1 MDNRVVIF
9 DTTLRDGE
17 QSPGASMTP
26 TEKLRIAHALDELG
40 VDVIEAGFPITSP
53 DDFVGV
59 ERIAKEVR
67 RPVIAGLARARPE
80 DIERAAGAVEKAER
94 PRIHTFIATSRI
106 HLEAKLQISE
116 EECVDRAVAAVEL
129 ARRYTD
135 DVEFSAEDATRTD
148 LRFLARVARA
158 AVAAGATTINLPD
171 TVGYTLPR
179 EITKMF
185 RTLREL
191 VPELENVVLSAH
203 CHDDLGLAVAN
214 SLAALDVGAR
224 QVECTVNGIGERA
237 GNAALEEIV
246 MSIAVRRDLLGLTT
260 GIHTHRIHPTSRLL
274 SQITGIHPQ
283 PNKAIVGRNA
293 FAHEAGIHQ
302 DGMLKE
308 RTTYEIME
316 PSMVGVQGSQ
326 LVLGKHSGRHA
337 LSARFKEL
345 GYELGESELER
356 AYRLFKLL
364 ADQKKDILDEDLL
377 AIIHHSTMRDIP
389 DTFRLERMR
398 VVCGGE
404 WSQATIVIKPKDAPA
419 VTAEGKGD
427 GPIAAAFE
435 AVNQIVGLTVE
446 LLDLTIRAATPGR
459 DAVGEVSLRVSVEG
473 KTFTGR
479 AASTDVV
486 DAAVRGYLHAMNK
499 AAHARAVAG
508 DEAQLK
514 SAEIRGV

>member
-26 TEKLRIAHALDELG
+26 AEKLRIAHALDELG
-40 VDVIEAGFPITSP
+40 VDVIEAGFPISSP

-59 ERIAKEVR
+59 QKIAKEVR
-67 RPVIAGLARARPE
+67 RPVVAGLARARRE
-80 DIERAAGAVEKAER
+80 DIERAAAAVEHAER
-94 PRIHTFIATSRI
+94 PRIHTFIATSKV
-106 HLEAKLQISE
+106 HLESKLKITE
-116 EECVDRAVAAVEL
+116 EECVEQAIAAVEL

-148 LRFLARVARA
+148 LAFLQRVVRA
-158 AVAAGATTINLPD
+158 AIGAGATTINLPD
-171 TVGYTLPR
+171 TVGYTLPT
-179 EITKMF
+179 EITRMF
-185 RTLREL
+185 RTLIEG
-191 VPELENVVLSAH
+191 VPELSGVVLSAH

-214 SLAALDVGAR
+214 SLAALEAGAR

-246 MSIAVRRDLLGLTT
+246 MSIAVRKDLLGLTT
-260 GIHTHRIHPTSRLL
+260 GIHTRRIHPTSRLL

-308 RTTYEIME
+308 RRTYEIMD
-316 PSMVGVQGSQ
+316 PAMVGVHGSE

-345 GYELGESELER
+345 GYELAEEELER

-364 ADQKKDILDEDLL
+364 ANQKKDIRDEDLL
-377 AIIHHSTMRDIP
+377 AIIHHGTMRDIP

-398 VVCGGE
+398 VECGGE
-404 WSQATIVIKPKDAPA
+404 WSHATIVIKQKDAAA
-419 VTAEGKGD
+419 VTVEGKGD
-427 GPIAAAFE
+427 GPIAAAFDG
-435 AVNQIVGLTVE
+435 VNQVVGWSVE
-446 LLDLTIRAATPGR
+446 LVDLTIRAATPGR
-459 DAVGEVSLRVSVEG
+459 DAVGEVSLRIAVDG
-473 KTFTGR
+473 KTFSGR

-486 DAAVRGYLHAMNK
+486 DAAVRGYLHALNK
-499 AAHARAVAG
+499 AAHARSMG
-508 DEAQLK
+508 EEALQK
-514 SAEIRGV
+514 SADIGGV